1 MDEIELIGF
10 RPEGDEDNPKHWG
23 FDRCRSTLSAASS
36 GKSVDLRPFTSP
48 RHNQFGTGTCV
59 AQSNI
64 KALEIKRIMKYGLN
78 SHVDLSRLSLYYLA
92 RELMNPPETNKDK
105 GTFNS
110 LAADALRRWGVC
122 PESEWPFDE
131 TKLYV
136 PPTWMAMRT
145 AYLHK
150 ISAWY
155 KIYSRGQDRVDDV
168 IIALRSGNPVVYGTI
183 VDNQWF
189 NYDGSTPINTLNG
202 VVKGGHATV
211 LVGWDDDKSLFIGE
225 NSWGTGWGIDGFYE
239 IRPEV
244 IASSDSSDFVVQCGS
259 WEDSWE
265 EQKKQEDFGG

>member
-1 MDEIELIGF
+1 MDEIELTGF

-23 FDRCRSTLSAASS
+23 FDRCRATLSAVSS
-36 GKSVDLRPFTSP
+36 GKSADLRPFTSP
-48 RHNQFGTGTCV
+48 RHNQFRTGTCV
-59 AQSNI
+59 AQSSI
-64 KALEIKRIMKYGLN
+64 KALEIKRIMKYGLDR
-78 SHVDLSRLSLYYLA
+78 HVDLSRLSVYYLA

-105 GTFNS
+105 GTFVS

-131 TKLYV
+131 TKLYI

-155 KIYSRGQDRVDDV
+155 KIYSKRQDRVDDV
-168 IIALRSGNPVVYGTI
+168 IIALRSGNPVVYGTM
-183 VDNQWF
+183 VDKQWF
-189 NYDGSTPINTLNG
+189 SYDGSTPINVLNG

-239 IRPEV
+239 MRPEV
-244 IASSDSSDFVVQCGS
+244 ITSSDSSDFVVMTSG
-259 WEDSWE
+259 WEDDWK